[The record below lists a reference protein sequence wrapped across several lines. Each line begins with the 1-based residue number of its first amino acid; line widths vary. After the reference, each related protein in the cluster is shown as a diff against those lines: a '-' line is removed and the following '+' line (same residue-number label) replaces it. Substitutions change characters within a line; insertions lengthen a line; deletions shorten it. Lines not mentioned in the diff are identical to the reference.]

1 MANKKLFDSSL
12 QDVVYSID
20 VGAGLKILRIGL
32 YILLLLVIVLIY
44 TATQFWGLSQEEAMD
59 FSQLGRNFSFTE
71 GLITKN
77 ISPFTMNLV
86 EGMDA
91 NDNPRIR
98 QHPDLIHPP
107 AYPMLLSFGFQIYD
121 WLNVDPFAMELGTR
135 IIPAERWVIV
145 PLNHL
150 FTMLTGLLIFSIG
163 KHLFYREIGFLS
175 MTIFYLSDSAWS
187 QAIMGLNLP
196 MAIFFSVAAFRSAII
211 GVKYRL
217 EERNLKR
224 FWMSFVAS
232 VLFCC
237 VAFYTRYLTAVIVP
251 AIAFYFFNMNGKL
264 RGGTRYLFLYMA
276 LFLLMVTPWLLRNYA
291 LCGNPFGWTLHTALL
306 GSTIFPDLSLLR
318 DYQPTLSFAVI
329 VEALKEKWVLNYS
342 GTHRDLIPGLGGGL
356 LMSFFITA
364 FFYKFTRPAINRLRN
379 VLGFSLLLMVFLAGF
394 FAESSMQLINLFWP
408 FVILFGVAFFYILLD
423 RWDLQARLYMVAMKC
438 FLVVVTFLPL
448 GLRILP
454 PQAQQPYPPYFPP
467 IISHVS
473 GMLTPREILC
483 TDMPWATAWYG
494 DRISILL
501 PQDIEQYYEI
511 NDYKQYISGIYF
523 TPLTK
528 NKPFVSELL
537 DGPEKSWL
545 PILSGRLPADFPLK
559 VALALN
565 REDQLFV
572 SDRDRWSNKTEK
584 AETADQVNLRR

>member
-1 MANKKLFDSSL
+1 MADKKLFDSSL
-12 QDVVYSID
+12 QDIVYSID

-32 YILLLLVIVLIY
+32 YILLLLVVVLIY

-59 FSQLGRNFSFTE
+59 LSQLGRNFSFTE

-77 ISPFTMNLV
+77 ISPFIMNSV
-86 EGMDA
+86 EGIDA
-91 NDNPRIR
+91 SDNPRIG

-121 WLNVDPFAMELGTR
+121 WLNVDPFKMELGTR
-135 IIPAERWVIV
+135 ILPAERWIIL

-150 FTMLTGLLIFSIG
+150 FTILTGLLIFSIG
-163 KHLFYREIGFLS
+163 KYLFYREIGFLS
-175 MTIFYLSDSAWS
+175 MTIFYLSDTAWS

-196 MAIFFSVAAFRSAII
+196 MAIFFSVAAIRSAII
-211 GVKYRL
+211 GVKYRV
-217 EERNLKR
+217 EERNVKR
-224 FWMSFVAS
+224 FWMSFIAS
-232 VLFCC
+232 VLLSA

-251 AIAFYFFNMNGKL
+251 AIALYFFSMNGKL
-264 RGGTRYLFLYMA
+264 RGGTRYLVLYMA
-276 LFLLMVTPWLLRNYA
+276 LFFLMVTPWLLRNYA
-291 LCGNPFGWTLHTALL
+291 LCGSLFGWTMHTALL

-318 DYQPTLSFAVI
+318 DYQPIVPFGVI
-329 VEALKEKWVLNYS
+329 VEALKEKWVLNYTE
-342 GTHRDLIPGLGGGL
+342 THRDLIPGLGGGI
-356 LMSFFITA
+356 LMSFFITT
-364 FFYKFTRPAINRLRN
+364 FFYKFTRPSVNRLRN

-394 FAESSMQLINLFWP
+394 FAESSIQLIHLFWP

-423 RWDLQARLYMVAMKC
+423 RLDLQARLYVVAMKC
-438 FLVVVTFLPL
+438 FLVALTFIPL

-454 PQAQQPYPPYFPP
+454 PHAQQPYPPYYPP

-473 GMLTPREILC
+473 NMLTSREVLC

-501 PQDIEQYYEI
+501 PKDIEQYYEI

-528 NKPFVSELL
+528 NKPFVSDLL

-545 PILSGRLPADFPLK
+545 PILSGRMPADFPLK
-559 VALALN
+559 AAIALN
-565 REDQLFV
+565 GQDQLFV
-572 SDRDRWSNKTEK
+572 SDRDRWSNRTKQDK
-584 AETADQVNLRR
+584 IADQSNP